1 VGKLYRYILLLA
13 FHLFHLKYSLPLQK
27 FNRLP
32 HFKKLTNKGKQV
44 QPPALGSSSF
54 CHQSLKGEE
63 APAAAAAIVS
73 RSQTQVPF
81 LAKCTPML
89 L

>member
-1 VGKLYRYILLLA
+1 MHGLSKSSTG
-13 FHLFHLKYSLPLQK
+13 F
-27 FNRLP
+27 P
-32 HFKKLTNKGKQV
+32 HFKKLTNKRSASSNEYDV

-54 CHQSLKGEE
+54 CHQSLKGEV
-63 APAAAAAIVS
+63 APAPAAIVS
-73 RSQTQVPF
+73 RSQTQVPL